1 MTNINGDRGAAWES
15 DVAEYLR
22 GRDIPAVRARGA
34 GTRDTGDLDGL
45 ELFAVECKD
54 QKRHVFF
61 EWLVQAKRQAT
72 NARKPFG
79 AVVIKKRD
87 AAVPDAAV
95 LIDLSTFAMVLN
107 YIDELKAE
115 IEDHEDVAFL
125 AQKYID
131 HLKRK
136 AAEDGAV

>member
-1 MTNINGDRGAAWES
+1 MGNNNDIGAAWETE
-15 DVAEYLR
+15 VAKYLR

-61 EWLVQAKRQAT
+61 EWMVQAKRQAF

-79 AVVIKKRD
+79 VVVIRKRD

-95 LIDLSTFAMVLN
+95 VIDLGTFAMILN
-107 YIDELKAE
+107 YIEELKDE
-115 IEDHEDVAFL
+115 IEEHEDVAYW

-131 HLKRK
+131 LLKLTT
-136 AAEDGAV
+136 EDGA